1 MGWGFEGGSVV
12 RVRVRARVVQV
23 WVRVRV
29 RVVQVRVKVR
39 TRVVQ
44 VMVIKVSP
52 TQHLP

>member
-1 MGWGFEGGSVV
+1 M
-12 RVRVRARVVQV
+12 RARVVQV

-39 TRVVQ
+39 MRVVQ